1 MKKLIYPAVGLLLIA
16 VCVISISYL
25 DCIKVNV
32 INNSDSVVDFLTV
45 ECGTEDIE
53 ITNLKP
59 HTMVSSHIYNFCG
72 QTTSCVIEHNN
83 KNSITGS
90 KKCGFMNA
98 DRISAINIIIKNFP
112 PDNTLK
118 AVPHDSLKV
127 SIEPV
132 IK

>member
-1 MKKLIYPAVGLLLIA
+1 MKKLIYPIVGLLLIA
-16 VCVISISYL
+16 VCVISISYM

-32 INNSDSVVDFLTV
+32 INNSDSSVDFLTV

-59 HTMVSSHIYNFCG
+59 KAIVTSHIYNFYG
-72 QTTSCVIEHNN
+72 QSITCVLEHNN
-83 KNSITGS
+83 RNSVTGCKRS
-90 KKCGFMNA
+90 GFMNA
-98 DRISAINIIIKNFP
+98 DRISAINIIIKNAA
-112 PDNTLK
+112 PDNAKK